1 MKLPHNTKQKEKLF
15 MYSLS
20 ELRSES
26 NSMIKINFNGGDLS
40 SDAGLLLLKEFVC
53 KIGLDQLIKDH
64 FQTNDKTIRFHKDNE
79 NLLQKIYQQL
89 AGYFTDDDSDE
100 LTTDPIFTNLLNKDS
115 LASQPTMSRFFN
127 RMDDV
132 TLMQLDWILY
142 LLRKRIYSIRKPE
155 MVLFDIDSTLFD
167 TFGNQEGEGYNQHYS
182 NHGYHPLLCYDGLT
196 GDLLKSVLRPGT
208 VYTSTDC
215 CEFMKPLLMEYL
227 EDYPNVSLYLRGDSG
242 FACPELF
249 ELLETNGTS
258 YAIRLK
264 MNDTLINLA
273 DALERELDDITADN
287 KVDYA
292 VVYGEFRYAANSW
305 GQTRRIIVKVEKQ
318 VNQLVY
324 MHTFIVTNM
333 DLKPSEII
341 QFYCNRGRMENF
353 IKESK
358 SGFDMDNMSSHS
370 MLINSN
376 RMQISVLV
384 YNIFNWFRRLVLP
397 KSMRKFQIDTFRL
410 KLLKIA
416 AKMVHSARY
425 ITFKLC
431 SSCPYKEAFI
441 ETLHNI
447 RLLPKLE

>member
-1 MKLPHNTKQKEKLF
+1 MS
-15 MYSLS
+15 SLMA
-20 ELRSES
+20 LRSES
-26 NSMIKINFNGGDLS
+26 NSKIKINFDGGDLS

-53 KIGLDQLIKDH
+53 KIGLDQLIEDH

-100 LTTDPIFTNLLNKDS
+100 LTTDPIFTSLLNKDS

-142 LLRKRIYSIRKPE
+142 LLRKRIYSIQKPE

-167 TFGNQEGEGYNQHYS
+167 TFGSQEGEGFNQHYS

-196 GDLLKSVLRPGT
+196 GDLLKAMLRPGT

-227 EDYPNVSLYLRGDSG
+227 EDYPDASLYLRGDSG

-249 ELLETNGTS
+249 DLLETNGTS

-264 MNDTLINLA
+264 MNDTLIRLA
-273 DALERELDDITADN
+273 ESLEKELDEITSEN
-287 KVDYA
+287 KIDYA
-292 VVYGEFRYAANSW
+292 VVYGEFRYAAASW
-305 GQTRRIIVKVEKQ
+305 GQTRRVIVKVEKP
-318 VNQLVY
+318 VGQLVY

-341 QFYCNRGRMENF
+341 KFYCNRGKMENF

-358 SGFDMDNMSSHS
+358 SGFDMDAMSSHS
-370 MLINSN
+370 MLINTN

-397 KSMRKFQIDTFRL
+397 KSMRKFQIDTVRL

-416 AKMVHSARY
+416 GKMVCSARY

-441 ETLHNI
+441 ETLNNI

>member
-1 MKLPHNTKQKEKLF
+1 M
-15 MYSLS
+15 
-20 ELRSES
+20 
-26 NSMIKINFNGGDLS
+26 
-40 SDAGLLLLKEFVC
+40 
-53 KIGLDQLIKDH
+53 
-64 FQTNDKTIRFHKDNE
+64 
-79 NLLQKIYQQL
+79 LQKIYKQL

-196 GDLLKSVLRPGT
+196 GDLLKAVLRPGA

-227 EDYPNVSLYLRGDSG
+227 EDYPDVSLYLRGDSG

-264 MNDTLINLA
+264 MNDTLIRLA
-273 DALERELDDITADN
+273 DSLERELDDITADN

>member
-1 MKLPHNTKQKEKLF
+1 

-26 NSMIKINFNGGDLS
+26 NSMIKINFDGGDLS

-64 FQTNDKTIRFHKDNE
+64 FQTNDTTIRFHKDNE

-196 GDLLKSVLRPGT
+196 GDLLKAVLRPGA

-227 EDYPNVSLYLRGDSG
+227 EDYPDVSLYLRGDSG

-264 MNDTLINLA
+264 MNDTLIRLA
-273 DALERELDDITADN
+273 DSLERELDDITADN

-370 MLINSN
+370 MLTNSN

>member
-1 MKLPHNTKQKEKLF
+1 MT
-15 MYSLS
+15 SLNDTT
-20 ELRSES
+20 SES
-26 NSMIKINFNGGDLS
+26 NKYLKINFDGGDLS
-40 SDAGLLLLKEFVC
+40 SDSGLLLLKEFIS
-53 KIGLDQLIKDH
+53 KIGLDKLIEQH
-64 FQTNDKTIRFHKDNE
+64 FQTNDKTVRVHKDKE

-89 AGYFTDDDSDE
+89 AGYFADNDSDE
-100 LTTDPIFTNLLNKDS
+100 LTDDPVFTNLLDKDS

-127 RMDDV
+127 RMDDI

-142 LLRKRIYSIRKPE
+142 LLRKRIYSIEKPQ

-167 TFGNQEGEGYNQHYS
+167 TFGSQEGEGFNYHYS

-196 GDLLKSVLRPGT
+196 GDLLKAMLRPGE

-215 CEFMKPLLMEYL
+215 CEFMRSLLMEYL
-227 EDYPNVSLYLRGDSG
+227 EDYPDVALYLRGDSG
-242 FACPELF
+242 FASPELF

-258 YAIRLK
+258 YTIRLK
-264 MNDTLINLA
+264 SNVTLIELA
-273 DALERELDDITADN
+273 ESLENELNEITVEN

-292 VVYGEFRYAANSW
+292 VVYGEFRYAAATW
-305 GQTRRIIVKVEKQ
+305 GQTRRVVVKVEKPAG
-318 VNQLVY
+318 QLTY
-324 MHTFIVTNM
+324 IYTFIVTNM
-333 DLKPSEII
+333 DLNPEDTIR
-341 QFYCNRGRMENF
+341 FYCNRGKMENF

-370 MLINSN
+370 MTVNSN

-397 KSMRKFQIDTFRL
+397 KSMRKFRIDTVRL

-416 AKMVHSARY
+416 SKMVRSARY

-431 SSCPYKEAFI
+431 SSCPYKQDFM
-441 ETLHNI
+441 ETLNNI

>member
-1 MKLPHNTKQKEKLF
+1 MS
-15 MYSLS
+15 SLIA
-20 ELRSES
+20 LRSES
-26 NSMIKINFNGGDLS
+26 NSKIKINFDGGDLS
-40 SDAGLLLLKEFVC
+40 SDAGMLLLKEFIC
-53 KIGLDQLIKDH
+53 KIGLNKLIEQH
-64 FQTNDKTIRFHKDNE
+64 FQTNDKTLRIHKDGE
-79 NLLQKIYQQL
+79 NLLQKMYQQL

-100 LTTDPIFTNLLNKDS
+100 LTSDPIFTTLLNKDS

-127 RMDDV
+127 RMDDI
-132 TLMQLDWILY
+132 TLMQMDWILY
-142 LLRKRIYSIRKPE
+142 LIRKKIYSIRKPD

-167 TFGNQEGEGYNQHYS
+167 TFGNQEGEGFNYHYS

-196 GDLLKSVLRPGT
+196 GDLLKAMLRPGA

-215 CEFMKPLLMEYL
+215 CQFLKPLLMEYL
-227 EDYPNVSLYLRGDSG
+227 EDYPEVALYLRGDSG

-264 MNDTLINLA
+264 VNETLKNLA
-273 DALERELDDITADN
+273 EPLEKELDEITADN

-292 VVYGEFRYAANSW
+292 VVYGEFRYAAASW
-305 GQTRRIIVKVEKQ
+305 GQTRRVIVKIEKP

-333 DLKPSEII
+333 DLKPIEII
-341 QFYCNRGRMENF
+341 RFYCNRGKMENF

-358 SGFDMDNMSSHS
+358 RGFDMDTMSSRS
-370 MLINSN
+370 MIINSN
-376 RMQISVLV
+376 RMQISALV

-397 KSMRKFQIDTFRL
+397 QSMRKFQIDTVRL

-441 ETLHNI
+441 ETLNNI

>member
-1 MKLPHNTKQKEKLF
+1 
-15 MYSLS
+15 MYSLMA
-20 ELRSES
+20 LRSES
-26 NSMIKINFNGGDLS
+26 NSKIKINFDGGDLS
-40 SDAGLLLLKEFVC
+40 SDAGLLLLKEFIC
-53 KIGLDQLIKDH
+53 KIGLDKLIEQH
-64 FQTNDKTIRFHKDNE
+64 FQTNDKTIRIHKDNE
-79 NLLQKIYQQL
+79 NLLQKMYQQL

-127 RMDDV
+127 RMDDI

-142 LLRKRIYSIRKPE
+142 LLRKRIYKIRKPE
-155 MVLFDIDSTLFD
+155 MVLLDIDSTLFD
-167 TFGNQEGEGYNQHYS
+167 TFGSQEGEGFNHHYS

-196 GDLLKSVLRPGT
+196 GDLLKAMLRPGT
-208 VYTSTDC
+208 VYTSTEC
-215 CEFMKPLLMEYL
+215 CAFLKPLLMEYL
-227 EDYPNVSLYLRGDSG
+227 EDYPDVSLYLRGDSG

-264 MNDTLINLA
+264 VNDTLTKLA
-273 DALERELDDITADN
+273 ESLEKELDEITAEN

-292 VVYGEFRYAANSW
+292 VVYGEFRYAATSW
-305 GQTRRIIVKVEKQ
+305 GQTRRVIVKVEKP

-341 QFYCNRGRMENF
+341 QFYCNRGKMENF

-358 SGFDMDNMSSHS
+358 SGFDMDTMSSHS
-370 MLINSN
+370 MIINSN

-397 KSMRKFQIDTFRL
+397 KSMRKFQIDTVRL

-416 AKMVHSARY
+416 AKMVRSARY

-441 ETLHNI
+441 DTLNNI
-447 RLLPKLE
+447 KLLPKLE

>member
-1 MKLPHNTKQKEKLF
+1 
-15 MYSLS
+15 MYSLTA
-20 ELRSES
+20 LRSES
-26 NSMIKINFNGGDLS
+26 NGKIKINFDGGDLS
-40 SDAGLLLLKEFVC
+40 SDAGLLLLKEFIC
-53 KIGLDQLIKDH
+53 KIGLDKLIEQH
-64 FQTNDKTIRFHKDNE
+64 FQTNDNTIRIHKDSE

-100 LTTDPIFTNLLNKDS
+100 LTTDPIFTTLLDKDS

-127 RMDDV
+127 RMDDI
-132 TLMQLDWILY
+132 TLMQMDWILY
-142 LLRKRIYSIRKPE
+142 LLHKKIYSIRKPD

-167 TFGNQEGEGYNQHYS
+167 TFGNQEGEGFNYHYS

-196 GDLLKSVLRPGT
+196 GDLLKAMLRPGA

-215 CEFMKPLLMEYL
+215 CQFLKPLLMEYL
-227 EDYPNVSLYLRGDSG
+227 EDYPEVALYLRGDSG

-264 MNDTLINLA
+264 VNDTLKNMVEP
-273 DALERELDDITADN
+273 LEKELDEITADN

-292 VVYGEFRYAANSW
+292 VVYGEFRYAAASW
-305 GQTRRIIVKVEKQ
+305 GQTRRVIVKIEKPA
-318 VNQLVY
+318 NQLVY

-333 DLKPSEII
+333 DLKPTEII
-341 QFYCNRGRMENF
+341 RLYCNRGKMENF

-358 SGFDMDNMSSHS
+358 SGFDMDTMSSRS

-376 RMQISVLV
+376 RMQISALV

-397 KSMRKFQIDTFRL
+397 QSMRKFQIDTVRL

-441 ETLHNI
+441 ETLNNI

>member
-1 MKLPHNTKQKEKLF
+1 MS
-15 MYSLS
+15 SLMA
-20 ELRSES
+20 LRSES
-26 NSMIKINFNGGDLS
+26 NSKIKINFDGGDLS
-40 SDAGLLLLKEFVC
+40 SDAGMLLLKEFIC
-53 KIGLDQLIKDH
+53 KIGLDKLIEQH
-64 FQTNDKTIRFHKDNE
+64 FQTNDKTLRIHKDGE
-79 NLLQKIYQQL
+79 NLLQKMYQQL

-100 LTTDPIFTNLLNKDS
+100 LTTDPIFTTLLDKDS

-127 RMDDV
+127 RMDDI
-132 TLMQLDWILY
+132 TLMQMDWILY
-142 LLRKRIYSIRKPE
+142 LLRKKIYSIRKPE
-155 MVLFDIDSTLFD
+155 MILLDIDSTLFD
-167 TFGNQEGEGYNQHYS
+167 TFGSQEGEGFNYHYS

-196 GDLLKSVLRPGT
+196 GDLLKAMLRPGA

-215 CEFMKPLLMEYL
+215 CQFLKPLLMEYL
-227 EDYPNVSLYLRGDSG
+227 EDYPDVALYLRGDSG

-264 MNDTLINLA
+264 VNETLKNLA
-273 DALERELDDITADN
+273 EPLEKELDEITADN

-292 VVYGEFRYAANSW
+292 VVYGEFRYAAASW
-305 GQTRRIIVKVEKQ
+305 GQTRRVIVKIEKP

-333 DLKPSEII
+333 DLKPTEII
-341 QFYCNRGRMENF
+341 RFYCNRGKMENF

-358 SGFDMDNMSSHS
+358 SGFDMDTMSSRS
-370 MLINSN
+370 MIINSN
-376 RMQISVLV
+376 RMQISILV

-397 KSMRKFQIDTFRL
+397 QSMRKFQIDTVRL

-441 ETLHNI
+441 ETLNNI

>member
-1 MKLPHNTKQKEKLF
+1 MS
-15 MYSLS
+15 SLMA
-20 ELRSES
+20 LRFEC
-26 NSMIKINFNGGDLS
+26 NSKIKINFDGGDLS
-40 SDAGLLLLKEFVC
+40 SDAGLLLLKEFIC
-53 KIGLDQLIKDH
+53 KIGIDKLIEQH
-64 FQTNDKTIRFHKDNE
+64 FQTNDKTIRIHKDKE

-100 LTTDPIFTNLLNKDS
+100 LTTNPIFTALLDKNS

-127 RMDDV
+127 RMDDI

-155 MVLFDIDSTLFD
+155 MVLLDIDSTLFD
-167 TFGNQEGEGYNQHYS
+167 TFGSQEGEGFNYHYS

-196 GDLLKSVLRPGT
+196 GDLLKAMLRPGA
-208 VYTSTDC
+208 VYTSTEC
-215 CEFMKPLLMEYL
+215 CAFLKPLLMEYL
-227 EDYPNVSLYLRGDSG
+227 EDYPEVSLYLRGDSG
-242 FACPELF
+242 FACPDLF
-249 ELLETNGTS
+249 ELLESNGTS

-264 MNDTLINLA
+264 VNDTLTKLA
-273 DALERELDDITADN
+273 ESLEKELDEITADN
-287 KVDYA
+287 KVDCA
-292 VVYGEFRYAANSW
+292 VVYGEFRYAAASW
-305 GQTRRIIVKVEKQ
+305 GQTRRVVVKVEKPAG
-318 VNQLVY
+318 QLVY

-341 QFYCNRGRMENF
+341 RFYCNRGKMENF

-358 SGFDMDNMSSHS
+358 SGFDMDTMSSHS

-397 KSMRKFQIDTFRL
+397 KSMRKFQIDTVRL

-416 AKMVHSARY
+416 AKMVYSARY

-441 ETLHNI
+441 ETLNNI

>member
-1 MKLPHNTKQKEKLF
+1 MS
-15 MYSLS
+15 SLMA
-20 ELRSES
+20 LRSES
-26 NSMIKINFNGGDLS
+26 NSKIKINFDGGDLS
-40 SDAGLLLLKEFVC
+40 SDAGMLLLKEFIC
-53 KIGLDQLIKDH
+53 KIGLDKLIEQH
-64 FQTNDKTIRFHKDNE
+64 FQTNDKTLRIHKDGE
-79 NLLQKIYQQL
+79 NLLQKMYQQL

-100 LTTDPIFTNLLNKDS
+100 LTTDPIFTTLLDKDS

-127 RMDDV
+127 RMDDI
-132 TLMQLDWILY
+132 TLMQMDWILY
-142 LLRKRIYSIRKPE
+142 LIRKKIYSIRKPD

-167 TFGNQEGEGYNQHYS
+167 TFGNQEGEGFNYHYS

-196 GDLLKSVLRPGT
+196 GDLLKAMLRPGA

-215 CEFMKPLLMEYL
+215 CQFLKPLLMEYL
-227 EDYPNVSLYLRGDSG
+227 EDYPEVALYLRGDSG

-264 MNDTLINLA
+264 VNETLKNLTES
-273 DALERELDDITADN
+273 LEKELDEITADN

-292 VVYGEFRYAANSW
+292 VVYGEFRYAAASW
-305 GQTRRIIVKVEKQ
+305 GQTRRVIVKIEKPA
-318 VNQLVY
+318 NQLVY

-333 DLKPSEII
+333 DLKPTEII
-341 QFYCNRGRMENF
+341 RFYCNRGKMENF

-358 SGFDMDNMSSHS
+358 SGFDMDTMSSS

-397 KSMRKFQIDTFRL
+397 PSMRKFQIDTVRL

-441 ETLHNI
+441 ETLNNI

>member
-1 MKLPHNTKQKEKLF
+1 MS
-15 MYSLS
+15 SLS
-20 ELRSES
+20 ALRSES
-26 NSMIKINFNGGDLS
+26 NSKIKINFDGGDLS
-40 SDAGLLLLKEFVC
+40 SDAGLLLLKEFIC
-53 KIGLDQLIKDH
+53 KIGLDTLIKQY
-64 FQTNDKTIRFHKDNE
+64 FQTNDKTTRIHKDNE

-100 LTTDPIFTNLLNKDS
+100 LTTDPIFTNLLDKDS

-127 RMDDV
+127 RMDDI

-142 LLRKRIYSIRKPE
+142 LLRKKIYSIRKPD
-155 MVLFDIDSTLFD
+155 MVLLDIDSTLFD
-167 TFGNQEGEGYNQHYS
+167 TFGNQEGEGFNHHYS

-196 GDLLKSVLRPGT
+196 GDLLKAMLRPGN

-215 CEFMKPLLMEYL
+215 CEFLKPLLMEYL
-227 EDYPNVSLYLRGDSG
+227 DDYSDVSLYLRGDSG
-242 FACPELF
+242 FACPDLF
-249 ELLETNGTS
+249 ELLESNGTS

-264 MNDTLINLA
+264 VNDTVIKLSES
-273 DALERELDDITADN
+273 LEKELDEITADN

-292 VVYGEFRYAANSW
+292 VVYGEFRYAAASW
-305 GQTRRIIVKVEKQ
+305 GQTRRVIVKIEKPIG
-318 VNQLVY
+318 QLVY

-341 QFYCNRGRMENF
+341 RFYCNRGKMENF

-358 SGFDMDNMSSHS
+358 SGFNMDTMSSHS

-376 RMQISVLV
+376 RMQISVLI

-397 KSMRKFQIDTFRL
+397 RSMRKFQIDTVRL

-416 AKMVHSARY
+416 AKMVHSSRY

-441 ETLHNI
+441 ETLNNI

>member
-1 MKLPHNTKQKEKLF
+1 MDILNTT
-15 MYSLS
+15 SL
-20 ELRSES
+20 ES
-26 NSMIKINFNGGDLS
+26 NRKIKINFDGGDLS
-40 SDAGLLLLKEFVC
+40 SDAGLLLLKEFIC
-53 KIGLDQLIKDH
+53 KIGLDKLIKQY
-64 FQTNDKTIRFHKDNE
+64 FQTNDKTIRIHKDHE
-79 NLLQKIYQQL
+79 NLLQKVYQQL
-89 AGYFTDDDSDE
+89 AGYFPDDDSDE
-100 LTTDPIFTNLLNKDS
+100 LTTDPVFTNLLNKVS

-127 RMDDV
+127 RMDDM

-142 LLRKRIYSIRKPE
+142 LVRKKIYSLQKPE
-155 MVLFDIDSTLFD
+155 MVLFDIDSTLFG
-167 TFGNQEGEGYNQHYS
+167 TFGKQEGEGFNYHYS

-196 GDLLKSVLRPGT
+196 GDLLKAQLRPGSI
-208 VYTSTDC
+208 YTSTDC
-215 CEFMKPLLMEYL
+215 CPFMKPLLMEYL
-227 EDYPNVSLYLRGDSG
+227 EEYPEVTLYLRGDSG
-242 FACPELF
+242 FADPDLF
-249 ELLETNGTS
+249 ELLETHGTS

-264 MNDTLINLA
+264 VNATLTKLSES
-273 DALERELDDITADN
+273 LEKELDELTKDN

-292 VVYGEFRYAANSW
+292 VVYGEFRYAASSW
-305 GQTRRIIVKVEKQ
+305 GQTRRVVVKIEKP
-318 VNQLVY
+318 VGQLVY

-333 DLKPSEII
+333 DLKPSDTIR
-341 QFYCNRGRMENF
+341 FYCNRGKMENF

-358 SGFDMDNMSSHS
+358 SGFDMDSMSSHS
-370 MLINSN
+370 MTVNEN

-384 YNIFNWFRRLVLP
+384 YNVFNWFRRLVLP
-397 KSMRKFQIDTFRL
+397 KSMRRFQIDTVRL

>member
-1 MKLPHNTKQKEKLF
+1 MT
-15 MYSLS
+15 SLYDTT
-20 ELRSES
+20 LES
-26 NSMIKINFNGGDLS
+26 NKYLKINFNGGDLS
-40 SDAGLLLLKEFVC
+40 SDSGLLLLKEFIY
-53 KIGLDQLIKDH
+53 KIGLDALIEQH
-64 FQTNDKTIRFHKDNE
+64 FQTNDKTVRVHKDKE

-89 AGYFTDDDSDE
+89 AGYFADNDSDE
-100 LTTDPIFTNLLNKDS
+100 LTDDPVFTNLLDKDS

-127 RMDDV
+127 RMDDI

-142 LLRKRIYSIRKPE
+142 LLRKRIYSVEKPQ
-155 MVLFDIDSTLFD
+155 MVLFDIDSTLFN
-167 TFGNQEGEGYNQHYS
+167 TFGKQEGEGFNYHYS

-196 GDLLKSVLRPGT
+196 GDLLKAMLRPGA

-227 EDYPNVSLYLRGDSG
+227 EDYPDTALYFRGDSG

-264 MNDTLINLA
+264 ANDTLIKLA
-273 DALERELDDITADN
+273 GSLENELHEITAKN
-287 KVDYA
+287 RIDYA
-292 VVYGEFRYAANSW
+292 VVYGEFRYAAATW
-305 GQTRRIIVKVEKQ
+305 GQTRRIVVKVEKPAGQ
-318 VNQLVY
+318 FTFLY
-324 MHTFIVTNM
+324 TFIVTNM
-333 DLKPSEII
+333 DLKPKDTIC
-341 QFYCNRGRMENF
+341 FYCNRGRMENF

-370 MLINSN
+370 MTVNSN

-397 KSMRKFQIDTFRL
+397 KSMRKFQIDTVRL

-416 AKMVHSARY
+416 SKMVCSARY

-431 SSCPYKEAFI
+431 SSCPYKQAFM
-441 ETLHNI
+441 ETLNNI

>member
-1 MKLPHNTKQKEKLF
+1 

-40 SDAGLLLLKEFVC
+40 SDAGLLLLKEFIC
-53 KIGLDQLIKDH
+53 KIGLDQLIEDH

-79 NLLQKIYQQL
+79 NLLQKIYQQFS
-89 AGYFTDDDSDE
+89 GYFTDDDSDE
-100 LTTDPIFTNLLNKDS
+100 LTADPIFTSLLNKNS

-132 TLMQLDWILY
+132 TLMQLEWILY
-142 LLRKRIYSIRKPE
+142 LLRKRIYSIQKPE
-155 MVLFDIDSTLFD
+155 MILFDIDSTLFD
-167 TFGNQEGEGYNQHYS
+167 TFGSQEGEGFNQHYS

-196 GDLLKSVLRPGT
+196 GDLLKAMLRPGT

-227 EDYPNVSLYLRGDSG
+227 EDYPDVSLYLRGDSG

-249 ELLETNGTS
+249 DLLEKNGTS

-264 MNDTLINLA
+264 MNDTLIKLA
-273 DALERELDDITADN
+273 ESLEKELDEITSKN

-292 VVYGEFRYAANSW
+292 VVYGEFRYAAASW
-305 GQTRRIIVKVEKQ
+305 GQTRRVIVKVEKP
-318 VNQLVY
+318 VGQLVY
-324 MHTFIVTNM
+324 KYTFIVTNM
-333 DLKPSEII
+333 DLKPLEII
-341 QFYCNRGRMENF
+341 KFYCNRGKMENF

-358 SGFDMDNMSSHS
+358 SGFDMDTMSSHS
-370 MLINSN
+370 MLINTN

-397 KSMRKFQIDTFRL
+397 KTMRKFQIDTVRL

-416 AKMVHSARY
+416 AKMVCSARY

-441 ETLHNI
+441 ETLNNI

>member
-1 MKLPHNTKQKEKLF
+1 
-15 MYSLS
+15 MYSLTA
-20 ELRSES
+20 LRSES
-26 NSMIKINFNGGDLS
+26 NSKIKINFDGGDLS
-40 SDAGLLLLKEFVC
+40 SDAGLLLLKEFIC
-53 KIGLDQLIKDH
+53 KIGLDKLIEQH
-64 FQTNDKTIRFHKDNE
+64 FQTNDNTIRIHKDGE

-100 LTTDPIFTNLLNKDS
+100 LTTDPIFTTLLDKDS

-127 RMDDV
+127 RMDDI
-132 TLMQLDWILY
+132 TLMQMDWILY
-142 LLRKRIYSIRKPE
+142 LLRKKIYSIRKPD

-167 TFGNQEGEGYNQHYS
+167 TFGNQEGEGFNYHYS

-196 GDLLKSVLRPGT
+196 GDLLKAMLRPGA

-215 CEFMKPLLMEYL
+215 CQFLKPLLMEYL
-227 EDYPNVSLYLRGDSG
+227 EDYPEVALYLRGDSG

-249 ELLETNGTS
+249 ELLENNGTS

-264 MNDTLINLA
+264 VNDTLKNMVEP
-273 DALERELDDITADN
+273 LEKELDEITANN

-292 VVYGEFRYAANSW
+292 VVYGEFRYAAASW
-305 GQTRRIIVKVEKQ
+305 GQTRRVIVKIEKPA
-318 VNQLVY
+318 NQLVY

-333 DLKPSEII
+333 DLKPTEII
-341 QFYCNRGRMENF
+341 RFYCNRGKMENF

-358 SGFDMDNMSSHS
+358 SGFDMDTMSSRS

-376 RMQISVLV
+376 RMQISALV

-397 KSMRKFQIDTFRL
+397 QSMRKFQIDTVRL

-441 ETLHNI
+441 ETLNNI

>member
-1 MKLPHNTKQKEKLF
+1 

-26 NSMIKINFNGGDLS
+26 NSMIKINFDGGDLS

-64 FQTNDKTIRFHKDNE
+64 FQTNDTTIRFHKDNE

-196 GDLLKSVLRPGT
+196 GDLLKAVLRPGA

-370 MLINSN
+370 MLTNSN

>member
-1 MKLPHNTKQKEKLF
+1 MT
-15 MYSLS
+15 SLNDTT
-20 ELRSES
+20 SES
-26 NSMIKINFNGGDLS
+26 NKYLKINFDGGDLS
-40 SDAGLLLLKEFVC
+40 SDSGLLLLKEFIS
-53 KIGLDQLIKDH
+53 KIGLDKLIEQH
-64 FQTNDKTIRFHKDNE
+64 FQTNDKTVRVHKDKE

-89 AGYFTDDDSDE
+89 AGYFADNDSDE
-100 LTTDPIFTNLLNKDS
+100 LTDDPVFTNLLDKDS

-127 RMDDV
+127 RMDDI

-142 LLRKRIYSIRKPE
+142 LLRKRIYSIEKPQ

-167 TFGNQEGEGYNQHYS
+167 TFGSQEGEGFNYHYS

-196 GDLLKSVLRPGT
+196 GDLLKAMLRPGE

-215 CEFMKPLLMEYL
+215 CEFMRSLLMEYL
-227 EDYPNVSLYLRGDSG
+227 EDYPDVALYLRGDSG
-242 FACPELF
+242 FASPELF

-264 MNDTLINLA
+264 SNVTLIELA
-273 DALERELDDITADN
+273 ESLENELNEITAEN

-292 VVYGEFRYAANSW
+292 VVYGEFHYAAATW
-305 GQTRRIIVKVEKQ
+305 GQTRRVVVKVEKPAG
-318 VNQLVY
+318 QLTY
-324 MHTFIVTNM
+324 IYTFIVTNM
-333 DLKPSEII
+333 DLNPEDTIR
-341 QFYCNRGRMENF
+341 FYCNRGKMENF

-370 MLINSN
+370 MTVNSN

-397 KSMRKFQIDTFRL
+397 KSMRKFRIDTVRL

-416 AKMVHSARY
+416 SKMVRSARY

-431 SSCPYKEAFI
+431 SSCPYKQDFM
-441 ETLHNI
+441 ETLNNI

>member
-1 MKLPHNTKQKEKLF
+1 MS
-15 MYSLS
+15 SLMA
-20 ELRSES
+20 LRSES
-26 NSMIKINFNGGDLS
+26 NSKIKINFDGGDLS
-40 SDAGLLLLKEFVC
+40 SDAGMLLLKEFIC
-53 KIGLDQLIKDH
+53 KIGLDKLIEQH
-64 FQTNDKTIRFHKDNE
+64 FQTNDKTLRIHKDGE
-79 NLLQKIYQQL
+79 NLLQKMYQQL

-100 LTTDPIFTNLLNKDS
+100 LTTDPIFTTLLDKDS

-127 RMDDV
+127 RMDDI
-132 TLMQLDWILY
+132 TLMQMDWILY
-142 LLRKRIYSIRKPE
+142 LIRKKIYSIRKPD

-167 TFGNQEGEGYNQHYS
+167 TFRNQEGEGFNYHYS

-196 GDLLKSVLRPGT
+196 GDLLKAMLRPGA

-215 CEFMKPLLMEYL
+215 CQFLKPLLMEYL
-227 EDYPNVSLYLRGDSG
+227 EDYPEVALYLRGDSG

-264 MNDTLINLA
+264 VNETLKNLTES
-273 DALERELDDITADN
+273 LEKELDEITADN

-292 VVYGEFRYAANSW
+292 VVYGEFRYAAASW
-305 GQTRRIIVKVEKQ
+305 GQTRRVIVKIEKPA
-318 VNQLVY
+318 NQLVY

-333 DLKPSEII
+333 DLKPTEII
-341 QFYCNRGRMENF
+341 RFYCNRGKMENF

-358 SGFDMDNMSSHS
+358 SGFDMDTMSSSS

-397 KSMRKFQIDTFRL
+397 PSMRKFQIDTVRL

-441 ETLHNI
+441 ETLNNI

>member
-1 MKLPHNTKQKEKLF
+1 

-26 NSMIKINFNGGDLS
+26 NSMIKINFDGGDLS

-64 FQTNDKTIRFHKDNE
+64 FQTNDTTIRFHKDNE

-196 GDLLKSVLRPGT
+196 GDLLKAVLRPGA